1 MAAPRI
7 LVPAIG
13 PADRIV
19 TLPDG
24 EAHHVARVLR
34 AAVGDEVSMFDGRGR
49 EWIGRVSSVGS
60 GPVTV
65 DVLHETTPAAEPHVR
80 LTLAIGLLKGEQMDT
95 VVRDATMLGA
105 SKIVPLVTAHVAVPS
120 RAWKS
125 TTVLERWRRVA
136 IASAKQCGRAV
147 VPEIVPVV
155 RFADFAPFAAPDQP
169 VAADSR
175 LREPILM
182 CVEPRLAARAVDKT
196 AAGEKIARPVA
207 AIVLVGPEGGWSAE
221 EVEQARSA
229 GADLI
234 HLGPRTLRAETV
246 PTVVLTAL
254 WTAWGW

>member
-13 PADRIV
+13 PSDRIV

-95 VVRDATMLGA
+95 VVRDATMLGVA
-105 SKIVPLVTAHVAVPS
+105 KIAPLVTAHVAVPS

-125 TTVLERWRRVA
+125 TTVIERWRRVA

-147 VPEIVPVV
+147 VPEIAPVV
-155 RFADFAPFAAPDQP
+155 RFAEFAQAGAP
-169 VAADSR
+169 VAADSPP
-175 LREPILM
+175 REPMLM
-182 CVEPRLAARAVDKT
+182 CVEPRLASSALDRT
-196 AAGEKIARPVA
+196 AAGEKITRPVA
-207 AIVLVGPEGGWSAE
+207 ATVLVGPEGGWSADE
-221 EVEQARSA
+221 LEQARA
-229 GADLI
+229 IGAALI